1 MVRPQLTEQI
11 FFCTFGGGRYPCDA
25 EAIYFGR
32 G

>member
-11 FFCTFGGGRYPCDA
+11 FFCTFGGRYPCDA